1 MAIGVL
7 YIVATPLGN
16 LEDITFKAIKVLKSA
31 GAIACEDSR
40 RTVKLLNRYEI
51 KTPLITYQEY
61 NKEAAGRKIIQ
72 RLKKGERIALVSDA
86 GTPGISDPGYNLV
99 RDAIL
104 DGIRVEVVPGPSAIV
119 SAIVL
124 SGLPTDRFC
133 FEGFIPPKKDR
144 RVKKFESLKDEE
156 RTIVFYES
164 PHRVKDSLED
174 MGGVLGE
181 RRAALLR
188 EMTKLNEEVI
198 RGTVNEIRD
207 EMTGRGK
214 VHGEIT
220 IVVEGAKHREIIQD
234 NIEMLIEGEIGSFK
248 GSPSELAKKL
258 SQETG
263 IPRKV
268 IYSKILSM
276 KK

>member
-16 LEDITFKAIKVLKSA
+16 LEDITFKAIKVLKSVS
-31 GAIACEDSR
+31 AIACEDSR

-51 KTPLITYQEY
+51 KTPLLTYQEY
-61 NKEAAGRKIIQ
+61 NKEAAGGKIIQ
-72 RLKKGERIALVSDA
+72 RLKKGEKIALVSDA

-104 DGIRVEVVPGPSAIV
+104 EGITVEVVPGPSAIV

-144 RVKKFESLKDEE
+144 RIKKFESLKDEE
-156 RTIVFYES
+156 RTIIFYES
-164 PHRVKDSLED
+164 PHRVKESLVD
-174 MGGVLGE
+174 MADVMGG

-188 EMTKLNEEVI
+188 EMTKLNEEVV
-198 RGTVNEIRD
+198 RGTVIEIRD
-207 EMTGRGK
+207 EMAEREK

-220 IVVEGAKHREIIQD
+220 LVIEGAKHKEIIQN
-234 NIEMLIEGEIGSFK
+234 NIEMLIEGEIHAFD
-248 GSPSELAKKL
+248 GSPSELARKL

-268 IYSKILSM
+268 IYAKILNM

>member
-1 MAIGVL
+1 MANGIL

-16 LEDITFKAIKVLKSA
+16 LEDVTFKAIKVLKTSD
-31 GAIACEDSR
+31 AIACEDSR

-51 KTPLITYQEY
+51 RTPLITYQEY
-61 NKEAAGRKIIQ
+61 NKEAAGVKILA
-72 RLKKGERIALVSDA
+72 RLKKGEKIALVSDA

-99 RDAIL
+99 RDAIA
-104 DGIRVEVVPGPSAIV
+104 GSISVEVVPGPSAIV
-119 SAIVL
+119 SALVL

-133 FEGFIPPKKDR
+133 FEGFIPPKRDKR
-144 RVKKFESLKDEE
+144 IKKFESLRDED

-164 PHRVKDSLED
+164 PHRLKESLAD
-174 MGGVLGE
+174 MAAVLGE
-181 RRAALLR
+181 RKAALLR

-198 RGTVNEIRD
+198 RGTVLEVRD
-207 EMTGRGK
+207 EIMDRVK

-220 IVVEGAKHREIIQD
+220 IVVEGVKHREIIQD
-234 NIEMLIEGEIGSFK
+234 NIEMLIEGEIVSFN
-248 GSPSELAKKL
+248 GTPSELAKKL
-258 SQETG
+258 SKETG

-268 IYSKILSM
+268 IYAKILAH